1 MTSRPYG
8 MTLQVQVGD
17 LARAREFYTA
27 LLGSSPE
34 FEPHQDFL
42 EWRVIP
48 GGETWL
54 QAVGVTALV
63 RPLANRVRF
72 GVADIHGERG
82 RLLGLRIDVS
92 PVTALP
98 GVVAFVDFADP
109 WGNALGFYQDLAPSG
124 QQPVVGGS
132 VHDEG
137 HFVTE

>member
-42 EWRVIP
+42 EWRVIR

-54 QAVGVTALV
+54 QGVG
-63 RPLANRVRF
+63 
-72 GVADIHGERG
+72 
-82 RLLGLRIDVS
+82 
-92 PVTALP
+92 
-98 GVVAFVDFADP
+98 
-109 WGNALGFYQDLAPSG
+109 DLAPSG
-124 QQPVVGGS
+124 QQPVAGAS
-132 VHDEG
+132 VHDKDQ
-137 HFVTE
+137 FVTG

>member
-1 MTSRPYG
+1 

-27 LLGSSPE
+27 LLGSGPE

-63 RPLANRVRF
+63 RPLTNRVRF
-72 GVADIHGERG
+72 GVADIRAERG
-82 RLLGLRIDVS
+82 RLVGLGIDVS
-92 PVTALP
+92 RVTALP
-98 GVVAFVDFADP
+98 GVVAFIDFADP
-109 WGNALGFYQDLAPSG
+109 WGNALGFYQDLAASG
-124 QQPVVGGS
+124 QQPEAGGS
-132 VHDEG
+132 VHDDD

>member
-63 RPLANRVRF
+63 RPLTNRVRF
-72 GVADIHGERG
+72 GVADIRTERG
-82 RLLGLRIDVS
+82 RLVGLGIDVS
-92 PVTALP
+92 QVTALP
-98 GVVAFVDFADP
+98 RVVAFVDFADP
-109 WGNALGFYQDLAPSG
+109 WGNALGFYQDLAASG
-124 QQPVVGGS
+124 QQPMTGGS
-132 VHDEG
+132 GHDED

>member
-54 QAVGVTALV
+54 QAVGVTTLV
-63 RPLANRVRF
+63 RPLTNRVRF
-72 GVADIHGERG
+72 GVADIRAERG
-82 RLLGLRIDVS
+82 RLVGLGIDVS
-92 PVTALP
+92 QVTALP
-98 GVVAFVDFADP
+98 RVVAFVDFADP
-109 WGNALGFYQDLAPSG
+109 WGNALGFYQDLAASG
-124 QQPVVGGS
+124 QQPMTGGS
-132 VHDEG
+132 VHDED

>member
-8 MTLQVQVGD
+8 MTLQVQLGD
-17 LARAREFYTA
+17 LAGAREFYKA

-42 EWRVIP
+42 ERRVIP

-72 GVADIHGERG
+72 GVADIHAERG
-82 RLLGLRIDVS
+82 RLLALGIDAS
-92 PVTALP
+92 RVTALP
-98 GVVAFVDFADP
+98 GAVAFVDFADP

-132 VHDEG
+132 VRDEH
-137 HFVTE
+137 HFVAE

>member
-17 LARAREFYTA
+17 LVRAREFYTV
-27 LLGSSPE
+27 LLGSRPE

-54 QAVGVTALV
+54 QAVGVTGLV
-63 RPLANRVRF
+63 RPLTNRVRF
-72 GVADIHGERG
+72 GVADIRTERD
-82 RLLGLRIDVS
+82 RLVGLGIDVS
-92 PVTALP
+92 QVTALP

-109 WGNALGFYQDLAPSG
+109 WGNALGLYQDLAPSG

-132 VHDEG
+132 VHDEDQFG
-137 HFVTE
+137 TE

>member
-27 LLGSSPE
+27 LLGSNPE

-48 GGETWL
+48 DGEIWL

-63 RPLANRVRF
+63 RPLTNRVRF
-72 GVADIHGERG
+72 GVADIHTERG
-82 RLLGLRIDVS
+82 RLVGLGIDVS
-92 PVTALP
+92 RLTALP

-132 VHDEG
+132 VRDEDQ
-137 HFVTE
+137 FVIE

>member
-1 MTSRPYG
+1 MTGRPYG

-63 RPLANRVRF
+63 RPLTNRVRF
-72 GVADIHGERG
+72 GVADIRTERG
-82 RLLGLRIDVS
+82 RLVGLGIDVS

-109 WGNALGFYQDLAPSG
+109 WGNALGLYQDLAASG
-124 QQPVVGGS
+124 QQPVAGGS
-132 VHDEG
+132 VRDDDQ
-137 HFVTE
+137 FVTE